1 MFGTENILQVF
12 SIKRVRRAFGPTGE
26 DVQEARAR
34 DFQRNSTDLAPKS
47 GPGTGLELCAS

>member
-12 SIKRVRRAFGPTGE
+12 SIKMVRRAFGPIGQ

-34 DFQRNSTDLAPKS
+34 DFQIRARDRLGIVRKLA
-47 GPGTGLELCAS
+47 GTS